1 MYVVDIL
8 DTKNGRGVGPNWFT
22 GMDLSLSDAL
32 ARAQKWIDDNG
43 GHDYYKVM
51 YHIVGCL

>member
-1 MYVVDIL
+1 MYVVDIW

-22 GMDLSLSDAL
+22 GMGLSLSDAL
-32 ARAQKWIDDNG
+32 ACAQKWIDENG

-51 YHIVGCL
+51 HHIVGCL